1 MVPWAHVLDAVPLG
15 STMPFVSGS
24 IIDGSFAAALQ

>member
-15 STMPFVSGS
+15 STMPFVGS